1 MGVSGPRRP
10 TSAPCQRR
18 CRPGPAD
25 ATRTTGDQR
34 GAAGCAGT
42 AAAAGACRGWGDG
55 GAGLAQRGLEE
66 DKGVSEV
73 GECGGVGGGLE
84 KGIDLIFPPFRPL
97 PKLFLLPRMPFPKA
111 YILFCPSRLSS
122 TAPSPPGSFSNYPGF
137 GRDITRP
144 CSTTPSLS
152 VGSLIYVYLFDC
164 GQSWPILEPRLT
176 QHER

>member
-84 KGIDLIFPPFRPL
+84 KGILVEVKRAQSYG
-97 PKLFLLPRMPFPKA
+97 KEEKEGSQGQGVPRE
-111 YILFCPSRLSS
+111 R
-122 TAPSPPGSFSNYPGF
+122 
-137 GRDITRP
+137 GRDP
-144 CSTTPSLS
+144 
-152 VGSLIYVYLFDC
+152 
-164 GQSWPILEPRLT
+164 
-176 QHER
+176 